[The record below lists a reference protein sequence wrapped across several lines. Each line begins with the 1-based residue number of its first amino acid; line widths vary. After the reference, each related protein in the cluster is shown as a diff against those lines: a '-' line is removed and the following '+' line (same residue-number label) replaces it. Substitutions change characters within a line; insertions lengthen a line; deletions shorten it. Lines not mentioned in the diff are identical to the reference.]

1 MRLIE
6 TWFARHQRPLPWRD
20 AYDPYHVWLSEVMA
34 QQTRLEVALPY
45 FERFVA
51 RFPTLAALALATE
64 DDVLALWSGLGYYR
78 RAKMLRAGAVFVMET
93 HGGRLPDT
101 VEALR
106 EIPGVGRYTAGAIAS
121 IAFEQKAPVVDGNV
135 TRVTARLWG
144 SDGDTWQR
152 AEDLVTAATSAR
164 AFNQGLMEFGA
175 RICKPAAPACPECP
189 LRTVC
194 VAFASGTVSSLPARK
209 AKKAPEEMQVTL
221 FLVRD
226 RRGRVLMRRER
237 GPLMDAMFH
246 LPHGGASPFTGP
258 ALTAE
263 PDVHLGS
270 FRHTITSRRIEFSVC
285 SAKVGRLRES
295 TGEYEWIDP
304 ELLHTIPHP
313 SWVKKALRSAG
324 VIS

>member
-6 TWFARHQRPLPWRD
+6 TWFARHQRPLPWRE

-51 RFPTLAALALATE
+51 RFPTLTDLANASE

-78 RAKMLRAGAVFVMET
+78 RAKMLRAGAAFVIEA
-93 HGGRLPDT
+93 HGGRLPESPDL
-101 VEALR
+101 LR
-106 EIPGVGRYTAGAIAS
+106 GIPGVGRYTAGAIAS
-121 IAFEQKAPVVDGNV
+121 IAFDRKAPVVDGNV

-175 RICKPAAPACPECP
+175 RICKPALPACPECP
-189 LRTVC
+189 LQKLC
-194 VAFASGTVSSLPARK
+194 GAFANGTVASLPARK
-209 AKKAPEEMQVTL
+209 KKKVPEEVRVTL
-221 FLVRD
+221 LLVRD

-246 LPHGGASPFTGP
+246 LPHAGPSPFSGP
-258 ALTAE
+258 ALAAE
-263 PDVHLGS
+263 PETQLGA
-270 FRHTITSRRIEFSVC
+270 FRHTITSRRIVFSVC
-285 SAKVGRLRES
+285 SARIGRLRES
-295 TGEYEWIDP
+295 AGEYEWIDP

-313 SWVKKALRSAG
+313 SWVRKALRSAG
-324 VIS
+324 VIV